1 MNIFAAERAVG
12 VMEVLCWD
20 MRDGG
25 VGGEGQGLL
34 VRVAEFWCPCPYC
47 SLGCPRKV
55 RYATESAPSVGSS
68 WEMTFSNSW
77 LGLGKPIGTEVGSLV
92 SRPCLSALTRA
103 LKAKE
108 APHVPQPATVFTS
121 SGRASPSS
129 LGAKSAGTFAP
140 HPALLDARNALAR
153 GMLLLTTCLQE
164 PRAEASLRSSWG
176 GDALRSQGIGHLP

>member
-55 RYATESAPSVGSS
+55 RYTTESAPSVGSS

-77 LGLGKPIGTEVGSLV
+77 LGLGKPIGTEVGSLSPGLV
-92 SRPCLSALTRA
+92 S
-103 LKAKE
+103 
-108 APHVPQPATVFTS
+108 QP
-121 SGRASPSS
+121 
-129 LGAKSAGTFAP
+129 
-140 HPALLDARNALAR
+140 
-153 GMLLLTTCLQE
+153 
-164 PRAEASLRSSWG
+164 
-176 GDALRSQGIGHLP
+176 SQGH